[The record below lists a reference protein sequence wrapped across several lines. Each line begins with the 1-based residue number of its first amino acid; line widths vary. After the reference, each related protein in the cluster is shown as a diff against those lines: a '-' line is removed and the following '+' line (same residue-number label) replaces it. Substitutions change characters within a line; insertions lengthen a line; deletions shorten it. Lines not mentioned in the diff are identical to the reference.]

1 MPILLELMVSKLEA
15 RDDYLPLRKKQ
26 YRVIFPVIKH
36 LINER
41 FKPAAKRLDQI
52 TMDPTSVHDIKTLI
66 LGTDMLKL
74 IKLVRIK

>member
-1 MPILLELMVSKLEA
+1 MPIILELMVSKLEE

-26 YRVIFPVIKH
+26 YKVIFPVIKH

>member
-1 MPILLELMVSKLEA
+1 MQS
-15 RDDYLPLRKKQ
+15 YL
-26 YRVIFPVIKH
+26 PVIKH

>member
-1 MPILLELMVSKLEA
+1 MPILLELMVSKIEE

-26 YRVIFPVIKH
+26 YKVIFPVIKH

-41 FKPAAKRLDQI
+41 FKPPAKRLDQI

>member
-1 MPILLELMVSKLEA
+1 MPILLELMVSKIEE

-41 FKPAAKRLDQI
+41 FKPTAKRLDQI

>member
-1 MPILLELMVSKLEA
+1 MPILLELMVSKLEE

-26 YRVIFPVIKH
+26 YKVIFPVIKH

>member
-1 MPILLELMVSKLEA
+1 MPIILELMVSKLEE

-66 LGTDMLKL
+66 LGTDLLKL

>member
-1 MPILLELMVSKLEA
+1 MPIILELMVSKLEE

>member
-1 MPILLELMVSKLEA
+1 MQS
-15 RDDYLPLRKKQ
+15 YL
-26 YRVIFPVIKH
+26 PVIKH

-41 FKPAAKRLDQI
+41 FKPPAKRLDQI

>member
-1 MPILLELMVSKLEA
+1 MPIILELMVSKLEE

-26 YRVIFPVIKH
+26 YKVIFPVIKH

-41 FKPAAKRLDQI
+41 FKWTAKRLDQI

>member
-1 MPILLELMVSKLEA
+1 MPILLELMVSKIEE

-74 IKLVRIK
+74 IKLVD

>member
-1 MPILLELMVSKLEA
+1 MPILLELMVSKLEE

-52 TMDPTSVHDIKTLI
+52 TMDPTSVHDIKT
-66 LGTDMLKL
+66 
-74 IKLVRIK
+74 

>member
-1 MPILLELMVSKLEA
+1 MPILLELMVSKIEE